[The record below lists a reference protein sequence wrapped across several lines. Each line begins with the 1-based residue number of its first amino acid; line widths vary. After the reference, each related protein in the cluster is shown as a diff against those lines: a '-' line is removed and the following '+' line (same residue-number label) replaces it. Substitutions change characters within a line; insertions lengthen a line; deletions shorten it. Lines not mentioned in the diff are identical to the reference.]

1 MQSTYNYVYQDS
13 PNFSIPKE
21 YELDT
26 NSTLADALTVFLKA
40 GGYDFFEVID
50 PKYYS
55 DKWLNF
61 VGDLYAD
68 IMANQYLIGKSRF
81 VNPLTSEQKR
91 GLIEQGVPE
100 VFVSDF

>member
-1 MQSTYNYVYQDS
+1 MQNTYNYAYWDS
-13 PNFSIPKE
+13 PDFSIPKE

-26 NSTLADALTVFLKA
+26 NSSLADALTVFFKA

-55 DKWLNF
+55 DKWLDF
-61 VGDLYAD
+61 VGNLYAD
-68 IMANQYLIGKSRF
+68 IMANRYLIGKSRF
-81 VNPLTSEQKR
+81 VNPLTSEQKQS
-91 GLIEQGVPE
+91 LIEQGVLE